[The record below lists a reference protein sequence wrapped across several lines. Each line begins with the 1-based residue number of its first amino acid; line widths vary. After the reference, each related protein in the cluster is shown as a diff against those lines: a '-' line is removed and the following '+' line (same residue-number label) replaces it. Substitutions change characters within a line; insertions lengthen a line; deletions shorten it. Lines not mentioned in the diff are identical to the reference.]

1 MSLTT
6 LCCKRLRAGATRTP
20 VKSFAQRCGPWSV
33 RNSDTRLSLPRCEP
47 PSMKATPAALPRA
60 MFLSVSV
67 RSSTFPRR
75 HVSPWP
81 GSVFRIRAE
90 ADLFNIGLY
99 TFRTW
104 GEIQTDRYIRQL
116 EDCCQLL
123 ADNPALGRPCDKTRR
138 GLRRMKQGKH
148 VVFYREEPGGILI
161 SRILHQSMLPE
172 KQAIDDEDDTP
183 DSL

>member
-1 MSLTT
+1 VA
-6 LCCKRLRAGATRTP
+6 R
-20 VKSFAQRCGPWSV
+20 
-33 RNSDTRLSLPRCEP
+33 
-47 PSMKATPAALPRA
+47 
-60 MFLSVSV
+60 
-67 RSSTFPRR
+67 
-75 HVSPWP
+75 
-81 GSVFRIRAE
+81 FRFSHRAE

-123 ADNPALGRPCDKTRR
+123 ADNFALGRPCDEIRP

-148 VVFYREEPGGILI
+148 VVFSRKEPGGILI
-161 SRILHQSMLPE
+161 CRILHQSMLPE
-172 KQAIDDEDDTP
+172 KQAIDEDDTP